1 MKAIFS
7 ITLPLMFLGGVFGLI
22 ESKSVVL
29 SDGSKV
35 SYNLDENKVLNGAY
49 VVTASDNKVWLRGS
63 YKDNKRVSNWYCFNS
78 DGSLMLRYNYDLK
91 KVISI
96 DDKMAAKIKFK
107 LDEKDQNIIEKA
119 TVPVPISS
127 IDQYVSLFNEQ
138 IHTILTKEQKNL
150 PKEVPV
156 EIIANI
162 DSKGAVSYKLGYT
175 MNGLNYATKLI
186 LKEKMYNLDWAPSMY
201 EGKIIPAEVT
211 ISSKYVNDGSARQRF
226 IWNY

>member
-1 MKAIFS
+1 
-7 ITLPLMFLGGVFGLI
+7 
-22 ESKSVVL
+22 
-29 SDGSKV
+29 V
-35 SYNLDENKVLNGAY
+35 SYSIDDNKVLNGAY
-49 VVTASDNKVWLRGS
+49 VVTGMDGKVWLRGS

-78 DGSLMLRYNYDLK
+78 DGSMMLRYNYDLK
-91 KVISI
+91 KVIAI

-107 LDEKDQNIIEKA
+107 LDEKNPSVVEKA

-138 IHTILTKEQKNL
+138 IHTILTREHKNA

-156 EIIANI
+156 DIIASI
-162 DSKGAVSYKLGYT
+162 DGKGAVSYKLAFE
-175 MNGLNYATKLI
+175 MNGLTYSNKLI
-186 LKEKMYNLDWAPSMY
+186 LKERMYELQWAPSMY

-211 ISSKYVNDGSARQRF
+211 ISTKYVNDGSARQRF